1 MLEVRYQDL
10 WIFRHK
16 LGISEMRTLL
26 IIWLN
31 YKIVTEILNSSF
43 HYILMLFNKLYEKN
57 SNKVWKTKK
66 KSEYTNKYLNRQTNF

>member
-1 MLEVRYQDL
+1 
-10 WIFRHK
+10 
-16 LGISEMRTLL
+16 MRTLL

-43 HYILMLFNKLYEKN
+43 YYILMVFNKLYEKN